1 MHYFIIKIPNK
12 REPHQ
17 IAFNHSP
24 DIEFQMMVIK
34 IIITKCLKN
43 YLMKDLMEEK
53 N

>member
-1 MHYFIIKIPNK
+1 MKISNK

-17 IAFNHSP
+17 TAFNHSS

-34 IIITKCLKN
+34 IIITKYLKN
-43 YLMKDLMEEK
+43 YFMKDLMEEK